1 MLHKKN
7 IICNSKRGKK
17 NRKKI
22 KKTKEFKTELE
33 RKREMDRIKNKLS
46 QFGLSEEFEGI
57 KTFYQEADKF
67 INTGEAWS
75 GKIPIKGCQRV
86 LFIIF
91 TPNKLKESTA
101 ALLYD
106 KNV

>member
-1 MLHKKN
+1 M
-7 IICNSKRGKK
+7 GKK
-17 NRKKI
+17 NRRKI
-22 KKTKEFKTELE
+22 KKTKEFKTKIE
-33 RKREMDRIKNKLS
+33 RKREIDTIKNKLS

-57 KTFYQEADKF
+57 NTFYQEAEKF
-67 INTGEAWS
+67 IDMGEAWS
-75 GKIPIKGCQRV
+75 GKIPIKGTQRI
-86 LFIIF
+86 LFVIF